1 MQFKKKKK
9 KKSTNKSH
17 LINIISPCL
26 LLCFLYFNKHE
37 KMSLKKKKVLH
48 LNTCCQDVEAVPLPD
63 GQRCLLALP
72 PECTQG
78 AGPADLPCL
87 KLFCRF
93 VTDRKVSFLPRSRS
107 SF

>member
-37 KMSLKKKKVLH
+37 KMSLKKKKSFTFKH
-48 LNTCCQDVEAVPLPD
+48 LLSGRGGGAV
-63 GQRCLLALP
+63 A
-72 PECTQG
+72 
-78 AGPADLPCL
+78 
-87 KLFCRF
+87 
-93 VTDRKVSFLPRSRS
+93 
-107 SF
+107 